1 MGTHPLCAFL
11 SSRMEELAVERKVV
25 KAALATF
32 HVDAWVFETDA
43 GARPDTIEQTYL
55 KEIEAADL
63 YIGVFWTS
71 MGSLTHRGA
80 LKIHPTSCSSAGAV

>member
-1 MGTHPLCAFL
+1 
-11 SSRMEELAVERKVV
+11 MEELAVERKVV

-63 YIGVFWTS
+63 YIGVFWKGYGAYTIAEYEHAS
-71 MGSLTHRGA
+71 SL
-80 LKIHPTSCSSAGAV
+80 KKPCFMS